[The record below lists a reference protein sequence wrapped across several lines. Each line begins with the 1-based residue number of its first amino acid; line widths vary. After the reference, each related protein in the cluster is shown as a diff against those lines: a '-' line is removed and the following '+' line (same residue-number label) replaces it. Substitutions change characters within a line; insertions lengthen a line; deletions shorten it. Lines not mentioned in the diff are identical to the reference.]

1 MKFSSLKELVSQNKT
16 LFGKIFLTVI
26 SQLFITFIT
35 VYCLRGYPNIV
46 EKIYSLG
53 VFLCL
58 FILSIFLIFGIL
70 STLPTSVRI
79 VLFCLLSIILGL
91 FLARFNK
98 INKEVLTSS
107 VLGTLSIF
115 VVMFIFGILSVY
127 YNFDLLGL
135 GSILFFALLIL
146 ILSNVIFLLCG
157 VSSTAYKVYIYIG
170 LVIFSLYIVFDT
182 YLILKKYETD
192 FVSGALSYYLDII
205 NIFTKLVYIN
215 NN

>member
-1 MKFSSLKELVSQNKT
+1 
-16 LFGKIFLTVI
+16 
-26 SQLFITFIT
+26 
-35 VYCLRGYPNIV
+35 
-46 EKIYSLG
+46 
-53 VFLCL
+53 
-58 FILSIFLIFGIL
+58 
-70 STLPTSVRI
+70 
-79 VLFCLLSIILGL
+79 
-91 FLARFNK
+91 
-98 INKEVLTSS
+98 
-107 VLGTLSIF
+107 
-115 VVMFIFGILSVY
+115 MFIFGILSVY